1 MQFYFLSNSDFEFS
15 AQLVKICDQELD
27 QLIFVDNIESL
38 EIIKF
43 NKSSLLII
51 DCDDFCSELPNIID
65 KVNQKKIHICGV
77 TKKINKKLYK
87 QAILDGFDIFLTKS
101 NFLFNVK
108 TIKIQLLNSSKRINN

>member
-51 DCDDFCSELPNIID
+51 DCDDFCCELLNIID

>member
-27 QLIFVDNIESL
+27 ELIFVDNIESL
-38 EIIKF
+38 EMIQF

-51 DCDDFCSELPNIID
+51 DCDDFCSELVNIID
-65 KVNQKKIHICGV
+65 KVNQKTIHICGV

-108 TIKIQLLNSSKRINN
+108 SIKIQLLNSLK

>member
-27 QLIFVDNIESL
+27 QLIFVDNIKSL

-43 NKSSLLII
+43 NKNSLLII
-51 DCDDFCSELPNIID
+51 DCDDFSSDLVNIID

>member
-51 DCDDFCSELPNIID
+51 DCDDFCSDLVNIID

-108 TIKIQLLNSSKRINN
+108 TIKIQLLNSLKRINN

>member
-43 NKSSLLII
+43 SKSSLLII
-51 DCDDFCSELPNIID
+51 DCDDFCSDLVNIID

>member
-51 DCDDFCSELPNIID
+51 DCDDFCSDLVNIID

-77 TKKINKKLYK
+77 TKNINKKLYK

>member
-51 DCDDFCSELPNIID
+51 DCDDFCSDLVNIID

>member
-51 DCDDFCSELPNIID
+51 DCDDFCSELVNIID
-65 KVNQKKIHICGV
+65 KVNQKTIHICGV